1 MNGSPGRRICHARGL
16 RQGDPLSPL
25 LFVIVMEILNALLR
39 LADIKGLLRAL
50 HPKVR
55 ERTFLY
61 ADDVVVFLSPEEQDL
76 LLTRVILNIF
86 AGASGLKTNLS
97 KCHISPIQC
106 DLEASVTLFTH
117 FPGKFD
123 PFRYN
128 IWGYRLACRN

>member
-1 MNGSPGRRICHARGL
+1 MLSSASTRIILNGSPGRRICHARGL

-39 LADIKGLLRAL
+39 LADIRGLLRAL

-61 ADDVVVFLSPEEQDL
+61 ADDVVVFLSPEEHDL

-97 KCHISPIQC
+97 KCHISPI
-106 DLEASVTLFTH
+106 
-117 FPGKFD
+117 
-123 PFRYN
+123 
-128 IWGYRLACRN
+128 